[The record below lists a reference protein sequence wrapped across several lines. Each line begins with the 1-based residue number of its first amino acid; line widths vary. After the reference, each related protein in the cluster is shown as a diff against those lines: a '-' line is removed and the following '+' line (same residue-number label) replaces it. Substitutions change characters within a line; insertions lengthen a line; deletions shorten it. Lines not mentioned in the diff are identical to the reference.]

1 VFAEAIFR
9 CTLLPSCVLTVVL
22 AVAFQLVDK
31 EHANKIGAEQCVQ
44 GCELAYRMCQHELVA
59 KREQSPRPERKEN
72 KWILLDWK
80 NKQTEEPFK
89 LPFTEQHVTAA
100 FAQVSGG
107 ASTIDLAQFVKLFVP
122 LNTVLPLPAPGA
134 AASTSSSANK
144 KTFMT
149 LIKFN

>member
-1 VFAEAIFR
+1 MSS
-9 CTLLPSCVLTVVL
+9 TDL
-22 AVAFQLVDK
+22 APVAFQLVDK
-31 EHANKIGAEQCVQ
+31 EHASKIGVEQCVQ

-59 KREQSPRPERKEN
+59 KRELSPRPERKEN

-80 NKQTEEPFK
+80 NKSPEESFK
-89 LPFTEQHVTAA
+89 LPFTEQHVTTA
-100 FAQVSGG
+100 FNQVSGG
-107 ASTIDLAQFVKLFVP
+107 QGTIDLAQFVKLFVP
-122 LNTVLPLPAPGA
+122 LNSVLPLPAPGA

>member
-1 VFAEAIFR
+1 MHSR
-9 CTLLPSCVLTVVL
+9 HVLTAVP
-22 AVAFQLVDK
+22 VAFQLVDK
-31 EHANKIGAEQCVQ
+31 EHVERLRVEQCVQ

-59 KREQSPRPERKEN
+59 KRDLSPRPERKEN

-80 NKQTEEPFK
+80 HAPSEEPFK
-89 LPFTEQHVTAA
+89 LPYTEQHVSAA
-100 FAQVSGG
+100 FAQLSGG
-107 ASTIDLAQFVKLFVP
+107 ADTIDLAQFVKLFVP

-134 AASTSSSANK
+134 PSANK